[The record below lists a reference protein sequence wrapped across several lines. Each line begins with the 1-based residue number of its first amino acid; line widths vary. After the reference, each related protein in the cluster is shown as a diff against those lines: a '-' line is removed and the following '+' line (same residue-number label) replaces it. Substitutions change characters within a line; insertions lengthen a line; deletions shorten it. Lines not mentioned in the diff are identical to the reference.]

1 MLKARML
8 ILLGALTFAVGVM
21 PLRAQD
27 RAQAQA
33 PASAT
38 AQGQL
43 VRVDAKANT
52 LVIKTAAGAEMQFR
66 YTEMTKVTGASEGV
80 SGLATQSGAE
90 VMVRYTKGEQ
100 DNIATE
106 IQVQQKK

>member
-1 MLKARML
+1 MQKARML
-8 ILLGALTFAVGVM
+8 ILFATLALMVGVM
-21 PLRAQD
+21 PVHAQD
-27 RAQAQA
+27 QTRAQA
-33 PASAT
+33 PESSI

-80 SGLATQSGAE
+80 SGLATMSGTD
-90 VMVRYTKGEQ
+90 VMVRFTKGDP
-100 DNIATE
+100 DNVATE